1 MDPQSA
7 SFTPRDD
14 IWRMQN
20 DMIRVQQNQVDLSER
35 LSRVERRQDEDARV
49 KSVWGTS
56 SPFPSVLSGTPQQGP
71 LQHPPPEAF
80 SNFDDDRSNIIGSLQ
95 LDADDEP
102 RRMGASSR
110 AASVRFDE
118 TANQG
123 HWAHASR
130 SSLDLIPRTGSG
142 MGGHPMTERSYSHKS
157 DGRQSS
163 TGHSVYS
170 ATSGRANSLGLD
182 TGYGLGN
189 SGISPLD
196 PPGLAP
202 GLFVLGTVPAIIRCW
217 LDTNFKH
224 DTLLYAA
231 VCSGSYASSID
242 RRLINR
248 LGFGERITEHEDGTR
263 KIKLVVYLPEAAP
276 FTASSRSS
284 SPAPQVPSLTVTF
297 TVFESHEKGDGKP
310 IQIFFGSDMLRCHNA
325 DVLLSS
331 NRLTLFDDEG
341 SKLQIPLVRPEDE
354 RTFKSLYVSSA
365 TPDYPKHAK
374 EVEEAMSSAEMEPP
388 ALLEHHAST
397 NQHAAPPL
405 ARSNGAASTV
415 DSDDGASTG
424 RRSLDQRPLIGVVTA
439 RTESKES
446 DDFSQSTGSALRSG
460 ASPAIWSNWRR
471 DSEKTNSMDW
481 ANASKSTASTYQRK
495 DTGIKVL
502 KPIKPGAR
510 TASTSNIHSPSPV
523 TGQSRFFDDGRRRTS
538 TTSGSDVND
547 PQLKRSVS
555 GEKASLA
562 SKDNQMALPKPRSAN
577 PVGGASA
584 FAWLNTLRGS
594 PGGLWLVILANLGRA
609 DGGQAA
615 CNQLRFFTTIS
626 TPGTPSRPTPLC
638 ATPSARPLPYSPLP
652 VVSASRVPSHCIV
665 LPPSELHK
673 LPGWLPLFTTASI
686 KAPSKKRKIAPS
698 GPPDTEPRIEDL
710 LPTSLNDVS
719 GLNSPRSSPHPFSV
733 ALRSSASPPRYIPPH
748 LHEEVLEA
756 SQDAANQIR
765 DTTATGASSPSD
777 AYSRM
782 TLEGGDTSSNMT
794 QGRRDS
800 TASTLSRNA
809 EISSQPSIRPPPR
822 SSSPAKRP
830 ASDMEDSGKEAMDI
844 DTPTTTGHGDQGTLQ
859 HSPRAAKPPPI
870 PARSNLG
877 DQKNMRAASV
887 EMTDDNPNGAS
898 GASSDTASISNHES
912 TATSNVP
919 APPSIDDQVSKVHEL
934 VQIPLVE
941 GQEGYVIANQWLER
955 VLARQTDA
963 MPGLFDKSATEGELG
978 PVDNSALVDE
988 SMFPADE
995 LTDERSE
1002 QFLRLKP
1009 GLEMGKDFEVI
1020 PSNAWDLIVSWYTI
1034 KDGTPTIRRY
1044 AHNTAPPEAA
1054 ENVQY
1059 ELNPPIFTIR
1069 RLRKDSSTPTSQEA
1083 QVIGPRIVASRSES
1097 YQGFLRG
1104 AKSKASID
1112 INTKVRVWRL
1122 LAPAQQVASAEPQS
1136 TPSGILTPESSR
1148 NGSPNPNPTR
1158 IPLLVDFTEF
1168 ETYDDAQCE
1177 KIEVNDETANKNYN
1191 GRLNLQTIGLAEDQ
1205 VLILEEQI
1213 GGPAGGEFPSD
1224 STKKPTIKNGILGK
1238 SNAGKAR
1245 NKGTADIGR
1254 ESPVPGGPITR
1265 GRTRRDGRTRGSVG
1279 LTNLGNTCYMNSAL
1293 QCIRSVEELTLYFLE
1308 QKYKDDLNPNNPL
1321 GHGGTIAKNY
1331 AGLLAGIYDDSGLST
1346 FTPKSFKYALGRA
1359 QPLFSGYGQQ
1369 DSQEFLSFLVDGL
1382 HEDLNRILKK
1392 PYVENPE
1399 SDDATVSDPEAIRAL
1414 GEKFREIHH
1423 ARNDSVAMDLF
1434 NGFYK
1439 NTMVCPDCSKVSITF
1454 DPFSLLT
1461 LQLPIENT
1469 WQHTITLAPLH
1480 GQPVK
1485 IDVDLD
1491 KNGTIRALK
1500 EFVASRI
1507 PGLKPNRLMCAEIYS
1522 HKFYRTFEDSKTI
1535 AECNIMARDDLVMY
1549 ELDAAPTNF
1558 PPPPK
1563 KKNKGYRSMVSWKD
1577 SSEDE
1582 LMGSDS
1588 PLADRML
1595 VPVFHRVQNT
1605 NTYSGSMS
1613 LKLWPSYIL
1622 ITREEGKDYDSI
1634 LRKIIA
1640 KVATMTTRSIL
1651 TELDGSYGPFDESR
1665 NASDTVITTEDDASS
1680 NADPRVQDGSIE
1692 GEGDM
1697 VGITVSDPAE
1707 TPVDQA
1713 KEASHQLPD
1722 VLQPGSF
1729 IPPEFRTLFEM
1740 KYTKASKELIPTGW
1754 NAIEPQKKYPTIES
1768 RVPVPKSRRSSLD
1781 STEDMQPSSSGEEA
1795 DDTIQ
1800 FSANAQDSFSH
1811 ADQSSDEELPSV
1823 ETFTRNDRRNNY
1835 KKSKRGAKKNKLTT
1849 YSKKGKGRFIDQPIY
1864 QNSEPEADEDPALI
1878 RLGEAIVLDWNTPAF
1893 EALFEGTDEDDGRGQ
1908 DTWKIMGTL
1917 DDPELQQ
1924 VMAKRAA
1931 RRKNG
1936 VSLQECFAET
1946 TKGEILSEDNAWYC
1960 SRCKELRRASKT
1972 LEIWT
1977 LPDILVVHLKR
1988 FSAHR
1993 NFRDKVDVAVDFP
2006 IEGLDLSERVGL
2018 SEGKE
2023 TVYDLFAV
2031 DNHYGGLGGGHYT
2044 AYAQNF
2050 YDKQWYEYNDSSVS
2064 RRKDPASVVTSAA
2077 YLLFYRRRSAAP
2089 LGPPYLQKVVE
2100 AAYAPSSEE
2109 SPEGDSQANSRQ
2121 GSRSPAG
2128 NGLRLDGLS
2137 RNGSSSAGTGAGA
2150 GPLLRG
2156 GGSASGAAGRAAG
2169 NHRGIE
2175 IQEEDDNTDVDLDEP
2190 LPGYNDSGYEDEND
2204 TLVGLG
2210 GYNTEMWNFAGVP
2223 AQDHGMGDDDDMASN
2238 AAMGSNE
2245 GDDLDERMLQ
2255 DFGDDMHQHPGTP
2268 QSDDDEVPELLPEQR
2283 DMITSL
2289 GIPIPTVTVQG
2300 TDYEDEKVADVVLD
2314 DVSPIPASHTKSD

>member
-71 LQHPPPEAF
+71 LHHPPPEAF

-130 SSLDLIPRTGSG
+130 SSLELIPRTGSG

-231 VCSGSYASSID
+231 VCSGSYTSSLD

-263 KIKLVVYLPEAAP
+263 KIKLVVYLPEAVP
-276 FTASSRSS
+276 STASSRSS
-284 SPAPQVPSLTVTF
+284 SPVPQVPSLNVTF
-297 TVFESHEKGDGKP
+297 TVFEGHEKGDGKP
-310 IQIFFGSDMLRCHNA
+310 IQIFFGSDMLRYHNA
-325 DVLLSS
+325 DLLLSS

-354 RTFKSLYVSSA
+354 RTFKSLFVSSA

-374 EVEEAMSSAEMEPP
+374 EVEEVMVSTQMEPP
-388 ALLEHHAST
+388 ALLEHQASIN
-397 NQHAAPPL
+397 NQHAAPAP
-405 ARSNGAASTV
+405 ARSNGAASIV

-424 RRSLDQRPLIGVVTA
+424 RRSLDQRPLIGIVTA

-446 DDFSQSTGSALRSG
+446 DDFNSAAGSALRSST
-460 ASPAIWSNWRR
+460 SPAIWSNWRR

-481 ANASKSTASTYQRK
+481 ANASKSAASTYQRK

-510 TASTSNIHSPSPV
+510 TASSSNIHSPSPV
-523 TGQSRFFDDGRRRTS
+523 TGQSRFFDEGRRRTS
-538 TTSGSDVND
+538 TTSGSDVHD

-555 GEKASLA
+555 GEKAPSV
-562 SKDNQMALPKPRSAN
+562 SKDNQPALSKPRSAN

-584 FAWLNTLRGS
+584 FAWLNRLS
-594 PGGLWLVILANLGRA
+594 PST
-609 DGGQAA
+609 A
-615 CNQLRFFTTIS
+615 CNQLRFFTTTS
-626 TPGTPSRPTPLC
+626 TSGTTSLPAPLC
-638 ATPSARPLPYSPLP
+638 ATPSTRPLAPSHSLAVP
-652 VVSASRVPSHCIV
+652 ASRVPFHCTV

-686 KAPSKKRKIAPS
+686 KAPAKKRKIAPT
-698 GPPDTEPRIEDL
+698 GPPDTEPRIDHN
-710 LPTSLNDVS
+710 LPTSLNDVP
-719 GLNSPRSSPHPFSV
+719 GLTSPRSSPHPSSA
-733 ALRSSASPPRYIPPH
+733 ALRTSASPPRYIPPH

-756 SQDAANQIR
+756 SQDAGNQPR

-782 TLEGGDTSSNMT
+782 TLEGGDSSSNMT

-800 TASTLSRNA
+800 TASTLSRST
-809 EISSQPSIRPPPR
+809 EPSSQPSIRLPPR

-830 ASDMEDSGKEAMDI
+830 ASDMEDGGKEAMDI
-844 DTPTTTGHGDQGTLQ
+844 DTLTTTGYGDQGAVQ
-859 HSPRAAKPPPI
+859 HSPRAAKPPPV

-877 DQKNMRAASV
+877 DQKNTRAASV
-887 EMTDDNPNGAS
+887 EMTDDTLNGVSA
-898 GASSDTASISNHES
+898 ASSDTASVSNHES
-912 TATSNVP
+912 TATSTLP
-919 APPSIDDQVSKVHEL
+919 APPSIDDQVAKVYEL
-934 VQIPLVE
+934 VQQPLVE
-941 GQEGYVIANQWLER
+941 GQEGYIVSSKWLER
-955 VLARQTDA
+955 VMARAADA
-963 MPGLFDKSATEGELG
+963 TPGQFDKSATEGEIG

-988 SMFPADE
+988 SYFEDE
-995 LTDERSE
+995 LTDERGE
-1002 QFLRLKP
+1002 PFVRLKL
-1009 GLEMGKDFEVI
+1009 GVDMAKDFEVV
-1020 PSNAWDLIVSWYTI
+1020 PSKAWDLIVSWYTI

-1044 AHNTAPPEAA
+1044 AHNTAPPEAL
-1054 ENVQY
+1054 ENLQY

-1069 RLRKDSSTPTSQEA
+1069 KLRKECSTQKPQEA
-1083 QVIGPRIVASRSES
+1083 PVISPRIVASRSES
-1097 YQGFLRG
+1097 YQGFLRS

-1112 INTKVRVWRL
+1112 MNTKVRVWRL
-1122 LAPAQQVASAEPQS
+1122 LAPAQQVAPAEPRS

-1158 IPLLVDFTEF
+1158 IPLLVDFAEF
-1168 ETYDDAQCE
+1168 EAYDDAQCE
-1177 KIEVNDETANKNYN
+1177 KISGNDETANKNYN
-1191 GRLNLQTIGLAEDQ
+1191 GHLNLQTIGLAEDQ

-1238 SNAGKAR
+1238 SNAGRSR
-1245 NKGTADIGR
+1245 NKGADSGR
-1254 ESPVPGGPITR
+1254 GSPAPGGPITR

-1308 QKYKDDLNPNNPL
+1308 QKYKDDLNPGNPL
-1321 GHGGTIAKNY
+1321 GHGGAIAKNY
-1331 AGLLAGIYDDSGLST
+1331 AGLLAAVYDDTGLST
-1346 FTPKSFKYALGRA
+1346 FTPKNFKYAVGRA

-1399 SDDATVSDPEAIRAL
+1399 SDDATVNDPAAIRAL

-1480 GQPVK
+1480 GQPVQ

-1491 KNGTIRALK
+1491 KNGTIRTLK
-1500 EFVASRI
+1500 EFVARRI
-1507 PGLKPNRLMCAEIYS
+1507 PGLKWNRLMCAEIYS

-1535 AECNIMARDDLVMY
+1535 AESNIQSRDDIVMY

-1563 KKNKGYRSMVSWKD
+1563 KKSKGYRSMVSWNNFSD
-1577 SSEDE
+1577 DE
-1582 LMGSDS
+1582 IPDSDS
-1588 PLADRML
+1588 PLADRMI
-1595 VPVFHRVQNT
+1595 VPVFHRVQNN
-1605 NTYSGSMS
+1605 NTYSNSMS

-1622 ITREEGKDYDSI
+1622 ITREEGRDYDSI

-1640 KVATMTTRSIL
+1640 KVATMTTRPIL
-1651 TELDGSYGPFDESR
+1651 TELGGSYGPFDESR

-1680 NADPRVQDGSIE
+1680 NVDPRVQDGSIE

-1697 VGITVSDPAE
+1697 VGITVDEPVE

-1713 KEASHQLPD
+1713 MEESATIEASRQLPD

-1729 IPPEFRTLFEM
+1729 IPPDFRNLFRM
-1740 KYTKASKELIPTGW
+1740 KYANASKELLPTGW
-1754 NAIEPQKKYPTIES
+1754 HAVEPQKNYATIES
-1768 RVPVPKSRRSSLD
+1768 RVRIPKSRRSSMD
-1781 STEDMQPSSSGEEA
+1781 STEDVQPSSSGEEA

-1800 FSANAQDSFSH
+1800 FSATAQDSFDH

-1823 ETFTRNDRRNNY
+1823 ETFTRSDRRNNY
-1835 KKSKRGAKKNKLTT
+1835 KKSKRGTKKNKFTT

-1878 RLGEAIVLDWNTPAF
+1878 RLGEAIVLDWLPATF
-1893 EALFEGTDEDDGRGQ
+1893 NALFEGTNEEELRGQ
-1908 DTWKIMGTL
+1908 DTWKVMGTL
-1917 DDPELQQ
+1917 DDPELKQTKAQ
-1924 VMAKRAA
+1924 RAA

-1936 VSLQECFAET
+1936 VTLQECFAET
-1946 TKGEILSEDNAWYC
+1946 SKGEILSEENAWYC

-1988 FSAHR
+1988 FSANR
-1993 NFRDKVDVAVDFP
+1993 GFRDKIDVLVDFP
-2006 IEGLDLSERVGL
+2006 IEGLDLSKRVGL
-2018 SEGKE
+2018 PEDKE

-2044 AYAQNF
+2044 AFAQNF
-2050 YDKQWYEYNDSSVS
+2050 YDKEWYEYNDSSVS
-2064 RRKDPASVVTSAA
+2064 RRKDPASVVTPAA
-2077 YLLFYRRRSAAP
+2077 YLLFYRRRSASP

-2100 AAYAPSSEE
+2100 AAYAPNSEE
-2109 SPEGDSQANSRQ
+2109 APEDGSQANSRQ

-2137 RNGSSSAGTGAGA
+2137 RNGSSSAGIGAGA
-2150 GPLLRG
+2150 GLLLRG
-2156 GGSASGAAGRAAG
+2156 GGLASAAGKEAG
-2169 NHRGIE
+2169 NHRGTE
-2175 IQEEDDNTDVDLDEP
+2175 IQEEDENTDVDLDEP
-2190 LPGYNDSGYEDEND
+2190 LPGYNDSGYEDEDN

-2210 GYNTEMWNFAGVP
+2210 GYSTELWNFAGVP
-2223 AQDHGMGDDDDMASN
+2223 IQDHGMGDDDDMASN

-2245 GDDLDERMLQ
+2245 SDDLGGRMLQ
-2255 DFGDDMHQHPGTP
+2255 DFGDDMNQHPGTP
-2268 QSDDDEVPELLPEQR
+2268 QSENDEVPDLLPEDR
-2283 DMITSL
+2283 EMIRGL
-2289 GIPIPTVTVQG
+2289 PIPIPTLNVQG
-2300 TDYEDEKVADVVLD
+2300 TDYEDDKVADVVLD
-2314 DVSPIPASHTKSD
+2314 DVSPNSTSHAKSD